1 MKRRP
6 AKKLHSLRCTDSL
19 WSAVEDAAANHEM
32 TVNEFLIDSL
42 KRNVVSPM
50 YGVNEDKM
58 ENIGKLAMLDEL
70 QLIKSQLET
79 ITENV
84 QSLENVIKTTK

>member
-1 MKRRP
+1 
-6 AKKLHSLRCTDSL
+6 L